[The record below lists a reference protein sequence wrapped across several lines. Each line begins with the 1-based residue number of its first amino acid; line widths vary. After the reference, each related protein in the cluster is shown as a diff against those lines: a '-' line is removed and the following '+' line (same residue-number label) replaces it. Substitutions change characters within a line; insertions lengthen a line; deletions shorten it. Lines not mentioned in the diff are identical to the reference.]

1 MKIACVDQ
9 EIRKI
14 LETNYYKIPRFQRPY
29 SWDKDNI
36 QEFWTDMENHKPNEF
51 FIGSMVVYIKGNYR
65 YIVDGQQRLTTI
77 TILLAAL
84 RDKFISISL
93 DSQAKGLQKLIERTN
108 LDNDEEFVIQTDSS
122 YPFFQQ
128 QVQNFEKPKKIDPPG
143 EEEILLKDAYD
154 QLKQLIDS
162 SVDSL
167 TTQAKKKKSLE
178 SIRDKLLSLK
188 AIYVEVDNED
198 DAYIIFETLNTRG
211 KDLTSAD
218 LLKNHLAKQLRQ
230 TNSKNDSIV
239 IEWKNIRENIDA
251 IEISD
256 IKIDNFVYHFWL
268 ATKEF
273 TTEKEIYKRAKIAI
287 PDKASAKLIIEEL
300 KDASET
306 YKHIFMPSTKKWKN
320 EELKIRRSLE
330 SLLVFR
336 VRQPIPMI
344 LALMQTYKSK
354 QLTKK
359 ETERALFA
367 IELFHYAFTALTSQ
381 RSSGGISHMYALH
394 ARELM
399 HASNNTKRTT
409 AINNLISKL
418 KARLPKEADFMLGF
432 KKLRYSEEFPKDKRV
447 IQYTLRTLY
456 EQEAPSITLDAQQM
470 TIEHIEPQSSTS
482 MNGEKIAEIGNLWF
496 LSSTVNNKL
505 GNKSASEKI
514 PLYKKTQLQTDPV
527 LNSATTW
534 TENTITER
542 TEYFSNKIW
551 GLVSKI

>member
-9 EIRKI
+9 EVRKI

-29 SWDKDNI
+29 SWDRDNI
-36 QEFWTDMENHKPNEF
+36 HDFWTDIHNHKPSEF
-51 FIGSMVVYIKGNYR
+51 FIGSMVVYVKGNYR
-65 YIVDGQQRLTTI
+65 HIVDGQQRLTTI

-84 RDKFISISL
+84 RDKFNSTHL
-93 DSQAKGLQKLIERTN
+93 ESQAKGLQKLIERTN
-108 LDNDEEFVIQTDSS
+108 LDNDNEFVIQTSSS

-128 QVQNFEKPKKIDPPG
+128 QIQNFGHQKKNTPPG

-162 SVDSL
+162 LVDKE
-167 TTQAKKKKSLE
+167 TTQAKKKKTLE

-198 DAYIIFETLNTRG
+198 DAYVIFETLNTRG

-230 TNSKNDSIV
+230 SNANNDTIT
-239 IEWKNIRENIDA
+239 IEWKKIRDNIDS

-256 IKIDNFVYHFWL
+256 IKLDNFVYHFWL

-287 PDKASAKLIIEEL
+287 PDKASANIFIEKLQ
-300 KDASET
+300 DASET
-306 YKHIFMPSTKKWKN
+306 YKHIFMPSTRAWKM

-330 SLLVFR
+330 SLLTFR
-336 VRQPIPMI
+336 VRQPVPMI
-344 LALMQTYKSK
+344 LAIMQAYKLK

-359 ETERALFA
+359 ETERALSA
-367 IELFHYAFTALTSQ
+367 IEFFHYSFTALTSQ

-394 ARELM
+394 ARELTQSKDN
-399 HASNNTKRTT
+399 AQRTV
-409 AINNLISKL
+409 AINNLIAKL
-418 KARLPKEADFMLGF
+418 KARLPKQTEFVAGF
-432 KKLRYSEEFPKDKRV
+432 KKLKYSDEFPKDKRV

-456 EQEAPSITLDAQQM
+456 EAEAPSVAIDPQQM
-470 TIEHIEPQSSTS
+470 TIEHIEPQSSTAMS
-482 MNGEKIAEIGNLWF
+482 HEKVAEIGNLWL
-496 LSSTVNNKL
+496 LSATVNNKL
-505 GNKSASEKI
+505 GNKPVAEKI
-514 PLYKKTQLQTDPV
+514 PIYKKSKLQSDSV
-527 LNSATTW
+527 LDQATSWDESTVAS
-534 TENTITER
+534 R
-542 TEYFSNKIW
+542 TELLSTKMWNT
-551 GLVSKI
+551 VSKL

>member
-1 MKIACVDQ
+1 MKITCVDQ

-36 QEFWTDMENHKPNEF
+36 QDFWADMESHKPNEF

-65 YIVDGQQRLTTI
+65 HIVDGQQRLTTI

-84 RDKFISISL
+84 RDKFLSIGL
-93 DSQAKGLQKLIERTN
+93 ESQAKGLQKLIERTN
-108 LDNDEEFVIQTDSS
+108 LDNDEEFVIQTGSS

-128 QVQNFEKPKKIDPPG
+128 HIQSFDKSTKNNPPG
-143 EEEILLKDAYD
+143 DEEILLKDAYD

-162 SVDSL
+162 SVDHL
-167 TTQAKKKKSLE
+167 TNQAKKKKKIE

-230 TNSKNDSIV
+230 PNTKNDIIG
-239 IEWKNIRENIDA
+239 IEWKRIRDNIDS
-251 IEISD
+251 IEILD

-268 ATKEF
+268 ATQEF

-287 PDKASAKLIIEEL
+287 PDKATAKVFIDSL

-306 YKHIFMPSTKKWKN
+306 YKYIFMPNTKTWKM
-320 EELKIRRSLE
+320 EENKIKRSLE
-330 SLLVFR
+330 ALLTFR
-336 VRQPIPMI
+336 VRQPVPMI
-344 LALMQTYKSK
+344 LALMQAYKSK
-354 QLTKK
+354 HLAKK
-359 ETERALFA
+359 ETERALLA

-394 ARELM
+394 ARELT
-399 HASNNTKRTT
+399 HANSNNQRTT
-409 AINNLISKL
+409 AINNLITKL
-418 KARLPKEADFMLGF
+418 KARLPKEADFISGF
-432 KKLRYSEEFPKDKRV
+432 NKLKYSDEYPKDKRV
-447 IQYTLRTLY
+447 IQYTLRALY
-456 EQEAPSITLDAQQM
+456 EAEAPSVAIDPQQM
-470 TIEHIEPQSSTS
+470 TIEHIEPQSSTA
-482 MNGEKIAEIGNLWF
+482 MNPEKIAEIGNLW
-496 LSSTVNNKL
+496 LVSAIVNNKL
-505 GNKSASEKI
+505 GDKSPSQKI
-514 PLYKKTQLQTDPV
+514 PLYKKSKLQSDPI
-527 LNSATTW
+527 LDSATSW
-534 TENTITER
+534 TEEKITAR
-542 TEYFSNKIW
+542 TQHFSNKVW
-551 GLVSKI
+551 ELVAKI